1 MFINLKDLISLFNLK
16 INGVIHVGAHRGQEL
31 ENYIKLNCKNIIL
44 FEPLKANYEFLLKKI
59 HNTNHHRCKIV
70 TYNTALGNIIGE
82 IEMFLS
88 TNDLE
93 SSSIL
98 EPMEH
103 KKIFRHVDFLSSKIT
118 VKIDRL
124 DSYKNNCNFLNLDTQ
139 GYELEVLKGS
149 IDTLKHIDYIY
160 SEVTSQEL
168 YRNNVKVA
176 DLDLF
181 LNKYGFKRVYTHW
194 DDKYYR
200 MGDAFYVKNFSYS
213 LSYFW
218 KRIYFYFKNLI
229 FNSIP
234 IKIYLLWRFIKKFY

>member
-1 MFINLKDLISLFNLK
+1 MFINLKDLISVFNLK
-16 INGVIHVGAHRGQEL
+16 IHGVIHVGAHRGQEL

-44 FEPLKANYEFLLKKI
+44 FEPLKTNYEFLLKKI
-59 HNTNHHRCKIV
+59 QNTNHHKCKIE
-70 TYNTALGNIIGE
+70 TYNTALGNMIGE

-103 KKIFRHVDFLSSKIT
+103 KKIFRHVNFESSKTT

-149 IDTLKHIDYIY
+149 IDTLKQIDYIY
-160 SEVTSQEL
+160 SEVTTKEL

-181 LNKYGFKRVYTHW
+181 LNKYGFKRAYTHW
-194 DDKYYR
+194 DDKYQN
-200 MGDAFYVKNFSYS
+200 MGDAFYVKNFSLNFNFIIKKLYFS
-213 LSYFW
+213 L
-218 KRIYFYFKNLI
+218 KNLI
-229 FNSIP
+229 FRDIQ
-234 IKIYLLWRFIKKFY
+234 IKIYLLWRFIKKFF